1 MEDYF
6 YIIVG
11 ILWVVFSVIKASR
24 KNKPVDTRETDD
36 EELPESR
43 PSSLEDILG
52 EFLEP
57 DKYNRQAKPIS
68 EFEFV
73 DEPVISLEEQFIQTN
88 QYNQYTGVIGDEAKS
103 ILETNQS
110 LEDDETPQ
118 ALTNKHITDTDL
130 TIQENRET
138 LFDLRKAV
146 VYQAIL
152 QRPYA

>member
-6 YIIVG
+6 YIIIG

-24 KNKPVDTRETDD
+24 KNKPVDTIETDD

-57 DKYNRQAKPIS
+57 DTYKRREKTITEIEY
-68 EFEFV
+68 V
-73 DEPVISLEEQFIQTN
+73 DEPVVSLEEQFIQSN
-88 QYNQYTGVIGDEAKS
+88 QYNQYTGVIGDATES
-103 ILETNQS
+103 TLETFQS
-110 LEDDETPQ
+110 LEDDDSPG
-118 ALTNKHITDTDL
+118 ALTNTQITDTDI
-130 TIQENRET
+130 TIQENREA

-146 VYQAIL
+146 IYQAIL